1 VWVKVPAFAEGL
13 LIEVAREVIARWLR
27 FDPDDCERY

>member
-1 VWVKVPAFAEGL
+1 VKVRAFAEGLL